1 MKYRQQYTPEFKR
14 RALEL
19 ARDSGKPLAQVAKE
33 LDLKPNTLYNWHQ
46 LALKKADAAFTN
58 RPALSE
64 QELEIK
70 RLKAKIAE
78 LEEEKIILKKAA
90 AYFAKESL

>member
-1 MKYRQQYTPEFKR
+1 MKHRNQYTPEFKR

-19 ARDSGKPLAQVAKE
+19 VKESGKSIARVAKE
-33 LDLKPNTLYNWHQ
+33 LDIKPNTLYNWHQ
-46 LALKKADAAFTN
+46 LGLKKADVAFNN

-78 LEEEKIILKKAA
+78 LEEEKLILKKAA
-90 AYFAKESL
+90 AYFAKESQ

>member
-1 MKYRQQYTPEFKR
+1 MKTRQQYTPEFKR

-19 ARDSGKPLAQVAKE
+19 ARQSKRPLAQITKE
-33 LDLKPNTLYNWHQ
+33 LDIKVNTLYNWHQ
-46 LALKKADAAFTN
+46 LALSKVDAVFSN
-58 RPALSE
+58 RPTLSE
-64 QELEIK
+64 HELEIK

-78 LEEEKIILKKAA
+78 LEEEKIIFKKAT